1 VNAQHGAGQEAGAWN
16 PKGPQSML
24 SRTSVPRFARPPGEA
39 VDEQVEQQLEASILV
54 GFAVS
59 EEEVAEL

>member
-1 VNAQHGAGQEAGAWN
+1 
-16 PKGPQSML
+16 ML